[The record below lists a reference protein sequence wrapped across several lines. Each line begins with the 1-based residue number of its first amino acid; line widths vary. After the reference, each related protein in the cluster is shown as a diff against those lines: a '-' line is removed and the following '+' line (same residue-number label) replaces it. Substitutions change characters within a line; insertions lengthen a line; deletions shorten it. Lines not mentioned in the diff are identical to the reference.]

1 MLADLSP
8 LEVTALA
15 VALVGLIPVITQY
28 RDETKLFAAGYVLLV
43 VGMVATNLEALFLGS
58 VLNFVEHAVG
68 IGLAG
73 VTFFAAAYVRR
84 KNVIKGGDAS

>member
-28 RDETKLFAAGYVLLV
+28 REETKLFAVGYVLLV
-43 VGMVATNLEALFLGS
+43 VGMVATNVEALFLGS
-58 VLNFVEHAVG
+58 VLNFVEHAFG

-73 VTFFAAAYVRR
+73 VTFFAAAYLRR
-84 KNVIKGGDAS
+84 KNVIKDGDAA

>member
-43 VGMVATNLEALFLGS
+43 VGMVATNVEVFFLGS
-58 VLNFVEHAVG
+58 VFNFIEHAVG

-84 KNVIKGGDAS
+84 KNVIKGGEGS

>member
-15 VALVGLIPVITQY
+15 VSLVGLIPVITQY
-28 RDETKLFAAGYVLLV
+28 REETKLFAAGYVLLV
-43 VGMVATNLEALFLGS
+43 VGMIATNVEALFLGS
-58 VLNFVEHAVG
+58 VLNFVEHAFG

-73 VTFFAAAYVRR
+73 ATFFAAAYLRR

>member
-28 RDETKLFAAGYVLLV
+28 RAETKLFTVGYVLLV
-43 VGMVATNLEALFLGS
+43 VGMVATNVEALFLGS
-58 VLNFVEHAVG
+58 VLNFVEHAFG

-73 VTFFAAAYVRR
+73 VTFFAAAYLRR
-84 KNVIKGGDAS
+84 KNVINGGDAS